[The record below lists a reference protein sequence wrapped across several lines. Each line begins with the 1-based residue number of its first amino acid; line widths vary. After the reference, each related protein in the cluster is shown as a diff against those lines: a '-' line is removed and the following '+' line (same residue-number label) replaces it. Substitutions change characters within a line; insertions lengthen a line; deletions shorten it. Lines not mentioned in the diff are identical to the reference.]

1 MKKLSESD
9 LKGEEDAVETAE
21 AKKTTLKNVCCRA

>member
-9 LKGEEDAVETAE
+9 LEDEEDAVETAE
-21 AKKTTLKNVCCRA
+21 AKKRHSNICCRA